1 MSIYSAKKPTEQE
14 AALFKG
20 HDILSTYQ
28 FTKEELEILMRT
40 AGYYEEALVAQ
51 KRLYDMDGKVMAALF
66 YEPSTRTRLSFE
78 TAMHRLGGSVIT
90 VAESAKNQI
99 SSTSKGET
107 MHDTF
112 TIVDGYADVIVC
124 RSPQTGV
131 PQIGAAAAEHPVIN
145 AGDGAGQHPSQALL
159 DMYTIGKEKGG
170 VDGLT
175 VAMVGDLKNGRTVHS
190 LIEFLAMY
198 DTKLIFVSPDSL
210 QMPADITAKTREKG
224 IEIEETKDLKYA
236 VSKADVIY
244 MTRVQKERFAS
255 EEEYNA
261 VKDDYIIDGALVKSF
276 KPGAI
281 ILHPLPRVN
290 EITVDVDEYPGAA
303 YFRQARNGLPVRMAM
318 IALVTGNV
326 K

>member
-1 MSIYSAKKPTEQE
+1 MSIFTAKKPTEKE
-14 AALFKG
+14 AALFAGK
-20 HDILSTYQ
+20 DILSTYQ

-40 AGYYEEALVAQ
+40 AAYYEETLVAK

-66 YEPSTRTRLSFE
+66 FEPSTRTRLSFE

-112 TIVDGYADVIVC
+112 SVIDGYADVIVC

-131 PQIGAAAAEHPVIN
+131 PQIGAAAAVHPVLN

-159 DMYTIGKEKGG
+159 DMYTIAKEKGTI
-170 VDGLT
+170 DGLT
-175 VAMVGDLKNGRTVHS
+175 IAMIGDLKNGRTVHS

-198 DTKLIFVSPDSL
+198 NTKLIFVSPDSL
-210 QMPADITAKTREKG
+210 PMPAEITAKTRAKG
-224 IEIEETKDLKYA
+224 IEIEETKDLKKA
-236 VSKADVIY
+236 AKEADVIY
-244 MTRVQKERFAS
+244 MTRVQKERFENLA
-255 EEEYNA
+255 EYEA
-261 VKDDYIIDGALVKSF
+261 VKDDYIIDGALVKTF

-290 EITVDVDEYPGAA
+290 EITVDVDEYAGAA
-303 YFRQARNGLPVRMAM
+303 YFRQAHNGLPVRMAM
-318 IALVTGNV
+318 IALVSGAV